1 MCDALRYVGKGG
13 RGGVRVYS
21 LPGPLAIGSELLHAG
36 RAVCREFFNFIKVT
50 LMRSPSH
57 LSVACRMGITRC
69 TGYRCSAGEQG
80 GARRP

>member
-36 RAVCREFFNFIKVT
+36 RAVCREFFIKVT
-50 LMRSPSH
+50 LMRSPSPVRGLQDGH
-57 LSVACRMGITRC
+57 HTV
-69 TGYRCSAGEQG
+69 YRLPLL
-80 GARRP
+80 RR